1 MHSPD
6 AIAADRLDRLLAGA
20 VPESERE
27 ARMQGLLRELRVAAP
42 PASQRLRER
51 VRALEEV
58 SPRRPLF
65 TWRRAA
71 LVAASA
77 VAGIVAA
84 ALVVGGP
91 SRPGEP
97 AEREAVGSPTVVP
110 PTVAGPTVQEPPRS
124 APTRSEFG
132 EALDKASSQP
142 AFRAAGALAGRARD
156 VKMGIEIRVAD
167 ADRLSEAANEAMV
180 ATRELGGHVAA
191 SRIGTQGGEGRAE
204 LELLVP
210 VGRVEDAVF
219 RLSQLGTITGQQV
232 ATEDLQVEIDSRSR
246 RIDSLRRGIRMNEL
260 RLASGTLDAEERLR
274 VQLELERQRGLLD
287 QLRREARAL
296 RREAATAELSLT
308 LHTRA
313 AGAEREEEK
322 GGLGGAARD
331 AFDFLGAA
339 GSVAL
344 FARNRAQPPAGP
356 GRPRLARAQGPR
368 AASGGAAPRAGATG
382 FAAARDELKPG
393 RPAPRQARG
402 GAARRARS
410 RRRRVRR
417 ASRRR

>member
-6 AIAADRLDRLLAGA
+6 AIAADRLEQLLAGA

-27 ARMQGLLRELRVAAP
+27 ARMQGLLREVRVAAP

-51 VRALEEV
+51 VRALEEA
-58 SPRRPLF
+58 PRRRPLV

-77 VAGIVAA
+77 VAGVVAA
-84 ALVVGGP
+84 ALVVRGD
-91 SRPGEP
+91 SQPGET
-97 AEREAVGSPTVVP
+97 AEREAAAPT
-110 PTVAGPTVQEPPRS
+110 TVAGPTVAEPRPVP
-124 APTRSEFG
+124 APSQPAAGDFLG
-132 EALDKASSQP
+132 EALDKAASQP
-142 AFRAAGALAGRARD
+142 AFRATGALAGRARD

-167 ADRLSEAANEAMV
+167 ADRLSEAANEAML

-191 SRIGTQGGEGRAE
+191 SRISTQGAEGRAE

-219 RLSQLGTITGQQV
+219 QLSELGTITGQQV
-232 ATEDLQVEIDSRSR
+232 AAEDLQVEIDSRSR

-260 RLASGTLDAEERLR
+260 RLASGTLDADERLR
-274 VQLELERQRGLLD
+274 IQLELERQRGLLH

-313 AGAEREEEK
+313 AAAEREEEE

-331 AFDFLGAA
+331 ALDVLGAA

-344 FARNRAQPPAGP
+344 FLAIVLSPLLALAVLVWLALRAHARRQEARLLERAQP
-356 GRPRLARAQGPR
+356 
-368 AASGGAAPRAGATG
+368 
-382 FAAARDELKPG
+382 
-393 RPAPRQARG
+393 
-402 GAARRARS
+402 
-410 RRRRVRR
+410 
-417 ASRRR
+417 ASRQLETN

>member
-27 ARMQGLLRELRVAAP
+27 ARMQGLLREVRVAVP

-58 SPRRPLF
+58 PPRRPLV
-65 TWRRAA
+65 TWSRAA
-71 LVAASA
+71 FVAASA
-77 VAGIVAA
+77 VAGVVAA
-84 ALVVGGP
+84 ALVVGGA
-91 SRPGEP
+91 SRPGET
-97 AEREAVGSPTVVP
+97 AEREAAAGVTVASPTI
-110 PTVAGPTVQEPPRS
+110 AGPTVQEPGPTP
-124 APTRSEFG
+124 APSERG
-132 EALDKASSQP
+132 QVLDKASSQP
-142 AFRAAGALAGRARD
+142 AFRAAGALAGRAHD

-219 RLSQLGTITGQQV
+219 RLSELGTITGQQV
-232 ATEDLQVEIDSRSR
+232 AIEDLQVEIDSRSR

-260 RLASGTLDAEERLR
+260 RLASGTLDAEERLG
-274 VQLELERQRGLLD
+274 VQLELERQRGLLH

-296 RREAATAELSLT
+296 RREAATAELSLA

-313 AGAEREEEK
+313 AVAEREKEE
-322 GGLGGAARD
+322 GGIGGAAGD
-331 AFDFLGAA
+331 ALDFLGAA
-339 GSVAL
+339 GSIAL
-344 FARNRAQPPAGP
+344 FVAIVLSPL
-356 GRPRLARAQGPR
+356 LALAVLIWL
-368 AASGGAAPRAGATG
+368 A
-382 FAAARDELKPG
+382 L
-393 RPAPRQARG
+393 
-402 GAARRARS
+402 RARS
-410 RRRRVRR
+410 RRLEARLLERAQP
-417 ASRRR
+417 ASRQLETN